1 MSTSTDPLVKLTWR
15 EADQLAELLA
25 DACTQV
31 VVFGHDP
38 RVGVR
43 LRQAITFLLLRK
55 RFGMSVTMT
64 GDHQ

>member
-1 MSTSTDPLVKLTWR
+1 MSTRARPLVELTQR

-38 RVGVR
+38 LVGTR
-43 LRQAITFLLLRK
+43 LREAITFLLLRK

-64 GDHQ
+64 GEHQ